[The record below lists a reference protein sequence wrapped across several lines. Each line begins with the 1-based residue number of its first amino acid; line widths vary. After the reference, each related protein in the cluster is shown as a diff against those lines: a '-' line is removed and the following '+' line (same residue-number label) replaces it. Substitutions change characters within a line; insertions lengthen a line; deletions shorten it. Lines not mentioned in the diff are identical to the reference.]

1 MQTLQDFYKVYTTS
15 LSSGTVWLCIVVLAV
30 IALIPDLII
39 RVTRDTANQATEST
53 TRRVGKY
60 HVVLTLVVPALSLE
74 ARRLSHCRTCYI
86 ICEHSILHK
95 CVMCFTLSN
104 QYIHYHSVFY
114 NCVVFHYI
122 I

>member
-60 HVVLTLVVPALSLE
+60 HVVLT
-74 ARRLSHCRTCYI
+74 
-86 ICEHSILHK
+86 
-95 CVMCFTLSN
+95 
-104 QYIHYHSVFY
+104 
-114 NCVVFHYI
+114 
-122 I
+122 

>member
-60 HVVLTLVVPALSLE
+60 HVVLTLVVPALL
-74 ARRLSHCRTCYI
+74 
-86 ICEHSILHK
+86 
-95 CVMCFTLSN
+95 
-104 QYIHYHSVFY
+104 YHMRSFNITQVRNVFY
-114 NCVVFHYI
+114 I
-122 I
+122 K

>member
-1 MQTLQDFYKVYTTS
+1 MQTLQDFYKVYTMS

-60 HVVLTLVVPALSLE
+60 HVVLTLVVPALSVLKLGDYLI
-74 ARRLSHCRTCYI
+74 AGYLIAI
-86 ICEHSILHK
+86 IPILH
-95 CVMCFTLSN
+95 
-104 QYIHYHSVFY
+104 
-114 NCVVFHYI
+114 
-122 I
+122 